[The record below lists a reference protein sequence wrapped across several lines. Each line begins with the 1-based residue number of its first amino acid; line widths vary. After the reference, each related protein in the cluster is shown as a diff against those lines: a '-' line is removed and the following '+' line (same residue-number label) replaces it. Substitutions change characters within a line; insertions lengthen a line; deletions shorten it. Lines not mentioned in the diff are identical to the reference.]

1 MGNLWSDGQA
11 GPVVSTLNAEDGW
24 IASNMAIVPSSDGKI
39 DAYARGMTQL
49 ILDISSYFA
58 P

>member
-1 MGNLWSDGQA
+1 MGFVGATVPAKHEDIFRI
-11 GPVVSTLNAEDGW
+11 VAEARD
-24 IASNMAIVPSSDGKI
+24 AAIRWVR
-39 DAYARGMTQL
+39 DAYAAGVTQL

>member
-1 MGNLWSDGQA
+1 V
-11 GPVVSTLNAEDGW
+11 P
-24 IASNMAIVPSSDGKI
+24 NMDGKI
-39 DAYARGMTQL
+39 DAYAAGMTQL